1 MNITTYEY
9 PYKHIVADGV
19 IPSSM
24 AHELYSNCNAIEEN
38 TIEFTRDG
46 QLQDSI
52 EIFRNSK
59 NINPLEGDNFT
70 YVYSQIERVSRLFT
84 GLYNSKTYEWSI
96 SANEVNRGYGNL
108 LTPHTDDPVEMK
120 SRGWEP
126 PILRCLLYIA
136 DENMSYSHYG
146 TKIYADSNRSSY
158 VKEVEFLSSRLIMFE
173 CSDKSW
179 HGTDFIKGL
188 PSRRFFING
197 LYKYIVDFPGKPR
210 KI

>member
-38 TIEFTRDG
+38 TIEFTIDG

-52 EIFRNSK
+52 EIFRKSK
-59 NINPLEGDNFT
+59 NINPLEGDNKA

-108 LTPHTDDPVEMK
+108 LTPHTDDPVEMR

-136 DENMSYSHYG
+136 DENVSYSHYG
-146 TKIYADSNRSSY
+146 TKIYTDSNRSSY

-188 PSRRFFING
+188 PNRRFFING
-197 LYKYIVDFPGKPR
+197 LYQYIVDTPGKIR

>member
-9 PYKHIVADGV
+9 PYKHIIADGV
-19 IPSSM
+19 IPSSL

-38 TIEFTRDG
+38 TIDFTRDG
-46 QLQDSI
+46 QYNDSI
-52 EIFRNSK
+52 EMFRNSK
-59 NINPLEGDNFT
+59 NINPLEDENKA
-70 YVYSQIERVSRLFT
+70 YVYNQIERVSRLFT
-84 GLYNSKTYEWSI
+84 GLYNSKTHGWSI
-96 SANEVNRGYGNL
+96 SANEVNRSHGNL
-108 LTPHTDDPVEMK
+108 LTPHTDDPVVMR
-120 SRGWEP
+120 SRGMNP

-146 TKIYADSNRSSY
+146 TKMYTDSNRSSY
-158 VKEVEFLSSRLIMFE
+158 VKEVEFISSRLIMFE

-188 PSRRFFING
+188 PNRRFFING
-197 LYKYIVDFPGKPR
+197 LYQYIVDTPGKIR